1 MQCVLFA
8 ESAILV
14 HLESVGIVFL
24 VLHSVVISLL
34 ALCACH
40 CDLYAHSSAPPVL
53 PPCLNYREFFAQK
66 NKPYD
71 RYLEL

>member
-1 MQCVLFA
+1 MNCVLLA
-8 ESAILV
+8 KSAVLV

-40 CDLYAHSSAPPVL
+40 CDLYAHFIGTSCFASLYIFSS
-53 PPCLNYREFFAQK
+53 
-66 NKPYD
+66 
-71 RYLEL
+71 